1 MVARFPAVSRRV
13 TPFRVFGAS
22 LVLALAPIFVAAV
35 RAVDWGWVPV
45 GDNALQAVRA
55 YDVLAGDA
63 PLIGTL
69 SSASE
74 TAGQDVNH
82 PGPLMD
88 DLLAV
93 PVHVVD
99 SGAGLAVGMALVN
112 ALAVVGL
119 AVFAF
124 RRGGPVIGT
133 AATAGAAMLSW
144 SLGSELLLDPWNPY
158 GVVLAFLCFLV
169 LVWSVSAGDLVA
181 LPLAAF
187 VGSLVLQTHLSYVVL
202 VPALGVWAIAGLA
215 LELRHR
221 RQEDSAAWPGLRRRT
236 WIFGGATTGLFVLC
250 WAQPLWEQ
258 FTGDGK
264 GNISRL
270 LDSARDP
277 ADPIGFGLGTRIVAS
292 VVSLPPFWFRPN
304 FRNAGFAGSSP
315 GGWRP
320 NSIALAVVSLAVL
333 VAVLAL
339 AIRETRGRADRMNLR
354 MILTAVVALAVALLT
369 AGRAPISTF
378 GTTAHLF
385 RWLWPLSVFVAL
397 VVFTTIVRRFGTQSI
412 AVVAGCALVTAVFA
426 VWNLPTSNQ
435 GISTRRESIPIMRD
449 LERQMRDIEF
459 AGTVL
464 VDGRPRFADPYNPG
478 VMAALQRQGV
488 EFVVVEGLIPP
499 RQIGDSHEFTGNNAD
514 SVLTIVVGAEDG
526 PSGSRRIAVHDGEQR
541 VALYLSD
548 A

>member
-1 MVARFPAVSRRV
+1 VRHNV
-13 TPFRVFGAS
+13 TPFRLFVAA
-22 LVLALAPIFVAAV
+22 LALALLPIFVSAV
-35 RAVDWGWVPV
+35 RAVDRSWVPV
-45 GDNALQAVRA
+45 GDNALQAIRA

-69 SSASE
+69 SSASA

-93 PVHVVD
+93 PVHVVG
-99 SGAGLAVGMALVN
+99 SGAGLAVGIALVN
-112 ALAVVGL
+112 ALALAGI

-133 AATAGAAMLSW
+133 AATAGATMLSW

-169 LVWSVSAGDLVA
+169 LVWSVSGGDLVA

-202 VPALGVWAIAGLA
+202 VPALAVWAIAGLA
-215 LELRHR
+215 LELRRRHR
-221 RQEDSAAWPGLRRRT
+221 EDPAAWPALRRRT
-236 WIFGGATTGLFVLC
+236 WIFSGTAAAVFVLC

-258 FTGDGK
+258 FTGEGE
-264 GNISRL
+264 GNLSRL
-270 LDSARDP
+270 VDGTRD
-277 ADPIGFGLGTRIVAS
+277 ADTIGFGLGVRIVAS
-292 VVSLPPFWFRPN
+292 VVSLPPFWFRPT
-304 FRNAGFAGSSP
+304 FHDAGFAAASP

-320 NSIALAVVSLAVL
+320 NSIVLAVVSMAAAIAVL
-333 VAVLAL
+333 GAAVWDA
-339 AIRETRGRADRMNLR
+339 RGRADRMNLR
-354 MILTAVVALAVALLT
+354 LVTTAAVALGVALLS
-369 AGRAPISTF
+369 AGRAPVSAF

-397 VVFTTIVRRFGTQSI
+397 VVFTTIVRRLGTQSI
-412 AVVAGCALVTAVFA
+412 AVIAGCALVTAVFA
-426 VWNLPTSNQ
+426 VWNLPTSDQ
-435 GISTRRESIPIMRD
+435 GISARRESIPVMHD

-459 AGTVL
+459 EGTVL
-464 VDGRPRFADPYNPG
+464 VEGQTRFADPYNPG

-499 RQIGDSHEFTGNNAD
+499 RQIGDSHEFTGDNAD
-514 SVLTIVVGAEDG
+514 SVLTIVAGEGEPG
-526 PSGSRRIAVHDGEQR
+526 PPGSRRIAFHDGADTI
-541 VALYLSD
+541 ALYLRSF
-548 A
+548 